1 VRVRFAGA
9 FFFLALAGRA
19 QAKAPS
25 SRPAPVA
32 ATAQPPVANRAAPPL
47 PMLPSVARVCV
58 EAGRDRVV
66 IIEDVNLPRGDWQS
80 GGLDLYV
87 AFGAPGTPIAMDARL
102 ISPVRAETGHG
113 EVEANGEEA
122 EERIATETA
131 AERGPGIQPL
141 LGPPQMAGLVLH
153 IKETQLR
160 HAYAAA
166 DRVVVRVRS
175 LLRAPSADATGAR
188 DVVVRLGVATGL
200 AMTLGRIQ
208 VVSLEPPPWITQ
220 AEAIL
225 CGPEANRQA
234 MTVTLMPRPPAR
246 PDDTR
251 DHTIPPPAAVRH
263 PSDDMCIRWWTREP
277 DD

>member
-1 VRVRFAGA
+1 VRLA
-9 FFFLALAGRA
+9 FVAVCVGLPLSGRA
-19 QAKAPS
+19 QAKMPT
-25 SRPAPVA
+25 SRPPLH
-32 ATAQPPVANRAAPPL
+32 ATPAQPPVATRPAPPL

-58 EAGRDRVV
+58 EAGRERVV

-102 ISPVRAETGHG
+102 IAPVRAETGHA
-113 EVEANGEEA
+113 EAESNGDEA
-122 EERIATETA
+122 EERIATETS

-141 LGPPQMAGLVLH
+141 LGSPQMAGLVLH
-153 IKETQLR
+153 IQEMQLR
-160 HAYAAA
+160 HAYAMT
-166 DRVVVRVRS
+166 DRVVVRIRS
-175 LLRAPSADATGAR
+175 LLHAPRADATGAR

-208 VVSLEPPPWITQ
+208 VVSLEPPPWITK

-234 MTVTLMPRPPAR
+234 LSVTLTPRPPGR
-246 PDDTR
+246 PDDAR
-251 DHTIPPPAAVRH
+251 DHTIPPPLAVRH
-263 PSDDMCIRWWTREP
+263 PSDDMCIRWWTHGP
-277 DD
+277 SD